1 MDTQPFAHSPVVRSR
16 TTAKHSKRQV
26 FSIVRHWESKSSV
39 ARRLVAKFCSAS
51 KATVLKLSVATPTL
65 ATHGLM
71 RNPMGNL
78 TVTAAHR
85 VQRMTTSEAQGMMM
99 MMMAW
104 RRGRSLWTL
113 ILISRISKGNS
124 TYPIS
129 RFSPRDLDGRL
140 LHRDQLSPSYL
151 LPRADPQ
158 SRRLARQQSNL
169 PVLLLPRSLM
179 LPAALDGRPRHRDQM
194 SLRQLPHLVNPQSSG
209 LPQ

>member
-1 MDTQPFAHSPVVRSR
+1 VDTQPFAHSPVVRSR

-85 VQRMTTSEAQGMMM
+85 VQRMTTSEAPR

-113 ILISRISKGNS
+113 VLISRISKGNF

-129 RFSPRDLDGRL
+129 HISPRNLDDRL
-140 LHRDQLSPSYL
+140 PHRDQLSPSYL